1 MKAVAGLITLLMLII
16 NFPVFCEPAYYNRT
30 ASYDELDPRL
40 PDHRLNLLHRLQVSS
55 GNYLSTDFDCLADEK
70 LSGFNYR
77 VYAYLEDVSPY
88 RFNYKTDDFRFSA
101 GLKIKEDW
109 LGAVEGDSG
118 IGNLQSVFT
127 IRGKAVIKD
136 KIEIYQD
143 ITLFRYDKTSYLDSA
158 STTGEFL
165 KDPLLSYQLPHRG
178 PVASKVDVLEVQ
190 TDRAFVKFNLFGV
203 DIQSGRDRLQ
213 LKGGYR
219 TGLLFSGLTRPI
231 DMYYRLDYK
240 FWRFDFT
247 ALSGQL
253 TDAGKRYIS
262 AKRLA
267 LRLARNLQIGV
278 TEAAAFADD
287 PAAYIN
293 PLMLFYITHR
303 HRPNNRDNI
312 IAMADVS
319 YTPFKN
325 LNLYGEFLDDDLI
338 IFEGGA
344 SKYGF
349 LLGLFKSRLF
359 SERTDLHLE
368 YSHVRKWTYT
378 HVSEV
383 NAWEYRGQPFGF
395 WAGPDADE
403 FYAQLSYLFSPSSA
417 IKMNFD
423 YIRKGEGDLFH
434 PHEAEG
440 GNKSPAFPSGTVEK
454 SAGAWLD
461 LRHEYSRFILNS
473 RFGYRQIENRHNSPA
488 DFDNYFAHIVVIYNL

>member
-1 MKAVAGLITLLMLII
+1 MRSLFRLVCIFLTVSSFS
-16 NFPVFCEPAYYNRT
+16 NFSFAENSEKT

-55 GNYLSTDFDCLADEK
+55 GNYLSTDFDYLAGEK
-70 LSGFNYR
+70 LSGFDNK
-77 VYAYLEDVSPY
+77 VYDYLEDDSSY
-88 RFNYKTDDFRFSA
+88 RFNYKADDVRFSA
-101 GLKIKEDW
+101 GFRIKEDW
-109 LGAVEGDSG
+109 LGAIEGDSG
-118 IGNLQSVFT
+118 ISNLQSVFT

-143 ITLFRYDKTSYLDSA
+143 VTLFRSDMTSYLDSA

-165 KDPLLSYQLPHRG
+165 QDPLLSYQLPHRG
-178 PVASKVDVLEVQ
+178 PVASKVDILDVQ

-203 DIQSGRDRLQ
+203 DIRSGRDRLQ

-231 DMYYRLDYK
+231 DMFYRLDYK

-253 TDAGKRYIS
+253 TDVGKRYIS
-262 AKRLA
+262 SKRLA
-267 LRLARNLQIGV
+267 LHLARNLQIGV

-287 PAAYIN
+287 PTAYIN

-312 IAMADVS
+312 IAVADVS

-378 HVSEV
+378 HVSEI

-434 PHEAEG
+434 PHETEG
-440 GNKSPAFPSGTVEK
+440 GNKNPPFPSGTVEK

-473 RFGYRQIENRHNSPA
+473 RFGYRQIENRHNSPD
-488 DFDNYFAHIVVIYNL
+488 DFDNFFAHIVVIYNL